1 MIFCSQFLCDKRF
14 GMEDNMIDKIKGY
27 VFTEMEIQILAS
39 MMGKTKIYGF
49 ENQNYRDGDMLRKN
63 TYESIYSLA
72 RKNYL
77 EYVNKSSKISCPKDS
92 LPINFDSICV
102 KDDIVKLFR
111 NIIKGKI
118 ILDIIRCDNME
129 NVLMYIGSNDITVIR
144 PNITN
149 KKELIVCGIKVNEW
163 YQFML
168 DEGYLPDES
177 LKGLFAGTASITN
190 GNDKKIIISMI
201 DAITFDEIKRI
212 RIYEDLSYDLGNDRR
227 NMYSKNNILNEI
239 GMR

>member
-1 MIFCSQFLCDKRF
+1 
-14 GMEDNMIDKIKGY
+14 MIDKIKGY
-27 VFTEMEIQILAS
+27 VFTEMEIQILTS

-77 EYVNKSSKISCPKDS
+77 EYVNKSTKIYCPKNA

-111 NIIKGKI
+111 NIIKGKT

-129 NVLMYIGSNDITVIR
+129 NILMYWGSNEITVIR

-149 KKELIVCGIKVNEW
+149 RKELIVCGIKLDEW

-177 LKGLFAGTASITN
+177 LKGLFTGTTSITS
-190 GNDKKIIISMI
+190 GDDKKIIISVI
-201 DAITFDEIKRI
+201 DAVTFDKTKRI

-227 NMYSKNNILNEI
+227 NMYSKKNILNEI